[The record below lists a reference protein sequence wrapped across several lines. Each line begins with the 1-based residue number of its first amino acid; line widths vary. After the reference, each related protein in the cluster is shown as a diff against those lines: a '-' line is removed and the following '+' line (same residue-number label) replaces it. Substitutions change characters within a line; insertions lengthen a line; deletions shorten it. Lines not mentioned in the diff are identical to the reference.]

1 LTVRSQGRKITFESG
16 GIPRGDGAVMSLKS
30 LQNAMSGLEAA
41 ERRFNT
47 TANNVANLRSEGFRP
62 SRATNAD
69 VESGGVKVSIS
80 RAGAEALQSGTLES
94 GTNLVN
100 ETRESSVAVNAY
112 RANIAAARAA
122 EEIAGVTVSLGGIRE

>member
-1 LTVRSQGRKITFESG
+1 
-16 GIPRGDGAVMSLKS
+16 MSLKS